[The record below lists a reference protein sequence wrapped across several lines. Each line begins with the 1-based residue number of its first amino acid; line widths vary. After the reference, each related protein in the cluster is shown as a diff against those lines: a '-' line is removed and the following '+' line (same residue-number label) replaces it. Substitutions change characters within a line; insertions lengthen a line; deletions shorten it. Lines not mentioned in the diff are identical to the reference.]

1 MITAAIVDNVE
12 SDFRISQVHLDEPR
26 ADEVRVRIMAAG
38 MCHTD
43 LAVRAGHTPFPVPA
57 VLGHEG
63 AGVVEAVGPAV
74 GGIAVGD
81 RVVLSYASC
90 GRCQAC
96 YEGRPVQC
104 ASWMQLNFGGAR
116 LDGSNAMRWQQDN
129 PSVLHGHFFGQ
140 SSFATATVVSERS
153 VVRVESDA
161 AWEVLAPLGCA
172 VQTGAGT
179 VLNVL
184 RPHPGSSL
192 VVYGAG
198 SVGLAAVLAAQL
210 TALSRI
216 VVVDLV
222 PERLELARSL
232 GATHVVDARDND
244 VLDGVRDL
252 TGGGADFAIDT
263 TGNTSVLRQAVDG
276 LAVNGICAVVGAPPF
291 GKEVSF
297 DANSFLIRNPVVV
310 GVNQGLSA
318 ARSFIPALIALH
330 DNGRLP
336 VDRLVTTFPF
346 TDINVAAKAT
356 LDGKAIKPV
365 LLLA

>member
-1 MITAAIVDNVE
+1 MITAAIVDSAD
-12 SDFRISQVHLDEPR
+12 SDFQMSQIELDEPR
-26 ADEVRVRIMAAG
+26 DDEVRVRIMAAG

-43 LAVRAGHTPFPVPA
+43 LAVRAGHTPFPLPA

-63 AGVVEAVGPAV
+63 AGVVEAVGRAV
-74 GGIAVGD
+74 SDVQVGD

-90 GRCQAC
+90 GRCPAC
-96 YEGRPVQC
+96 YDGRPVQC
-104 ASWMQLNFGGAR
+104 ATWMPLNFGGGR
-116 LDGSNAMRWQQDN
+116 LDGSNAMHWRQDD
-129 PSVLHGHFFGQ
+129 PSALHGHFFGQ
-140 SSFATATVVSERS
+140 SSFATATVVSGRS
-153 VVRVESDA
+153 VIRVESDA

-210 TALSRI
+210 TPVSRI

-232 GATHVVDARDND
+232 GATHAVDARGRD
-244 VLDGVRDL
+244 VLEAVRDV
-252 TGGGADFAIDT
+252 TSGGANLAIDT

-291 GKEVSF
+291 GSEVAF
-297 DANSFLIRNPVVV
+297 DANNFLIRNPVVV
-310 GVNQGLSA
+310 GINQGLSA
-318 ARSFIPALIALH
+318 ARTFIPALIALH

-336 VDRLVTTFPF
+336 VDKLVTTFPF
-346 TDINVAAKAT
+346 TDINAAAKAT
-356 LDGKAIKPV
+356 LDGTAIKPV
-365 LLLA
+365 LLMA